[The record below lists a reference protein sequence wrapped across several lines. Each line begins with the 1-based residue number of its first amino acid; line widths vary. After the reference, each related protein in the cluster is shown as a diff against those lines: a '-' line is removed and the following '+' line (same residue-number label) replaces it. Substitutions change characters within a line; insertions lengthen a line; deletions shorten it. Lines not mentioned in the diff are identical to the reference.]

1 MKFGCP
7 TLRAFCEGWETRYF
21 IGFVFHNLRMCK
33 NRRLTMKL
41 IRTKGRAAQQTAEI
55 LAALEDRGGAA
66 FDAVLPAV
74 KRIVN
79 DVRKQ
84 GDRALLRY
92 ATQFDGL
99 TDAVSLR
106 ITPDEMAAAWDG
118 LAPAM
123 RKALTIAADQ
133 IRTFAVA
140 QLPASWSESPIA
152 GLITGQLVRPLGSV
166 GCYVPSGRHPL
177 PSTLLMTA
185 IPAQVAGVERI
196 AVVSPKPA
204 PETLA
209 AAHLLGITEFYRL
222 GGAHAVAALA
232 YGTATIKR
240 VDKIV
245 GPGNLYVTAAKR
257 LVAFDC
263 AIDMLA
269 GPTEIVVISERG
281 NADEIASDL
290 VAQAEHDPAALAIF
304 ITTREEQAKAV
315 IAEAKVRSRNNAVA
329 REALGKNGLVILAAN
344 VNEAREI
351 TNRLAPEH
359 LTVDAASDLDW
370 VQNAGSVFV
379 GRWSAQPMGDYISG
393 PNHTL
398 PTGGTARVRGGLSV
412 NDFVKLITVQQY
424 NAQAMRVLGP
434 QAALLA
440 EAEGLFGHAEAIRT
454 RLTKRRQRG

>member
-1 MKFGCP
+1 
-7 TLRAFCEGWETRYF
+7 
-21 IGFVFHNLRMCK
+21 
-33 NRRLTMKL
+33 MKL
-41 IRTKGRAAQQTAEI
+41 IRTKGRGAQQTAAL
-55 LAALEDRGGAA
+55 LASLEQRGGAA
-66 FDAVLPAV
+66 LDAVLPAV
-74 KRIVN
+74 KRIVA
-79 DVRKQ
+79 DVRKR
-84 GDRALLRY
+84 GDRALLKY

-99 TDAVSLR
+99 AGIEAMRVT
-106 ITPDEMAAAWDG
+106 TEEMAAAWNSID
-118 LAPAM
+118 PKM
-123 RKALTIAADQ
+123 QQALTTAADQ
-133 IRTFAVA
+133 IRAFAVN
-140 QLPASWSESPIA
+140 QLPASWSDEPIP
-152 GLITGQLVRPLGSV
+152 GLTTGQLVRPLGSV
-166 GCYVPSGRHPL
+166 GCYLPSGRHPL

-232 YGTATIKR
+232 YGTASIDR

-269 GPTEIVVISERG
+269 GPTEIVVTSERG
-281 NADEIASDL
+281 NPADIASDL
-290 VAQAEHDPAALAIF
+290 VAQAEHDTEALAIF
-304 ITTREEQAKAV
+304 ITTRADLAKEIVQEVKA
-315 IAEAKVRSRNNAVA
+315 RSANNAVA
-329 REALGKNGLVILAAN
+329 RQALDRNGLVIVAAS
-344 VNEAREI
+344 VDEARQI

-454 RLTKRRQRG
+454 RLKRRPRD